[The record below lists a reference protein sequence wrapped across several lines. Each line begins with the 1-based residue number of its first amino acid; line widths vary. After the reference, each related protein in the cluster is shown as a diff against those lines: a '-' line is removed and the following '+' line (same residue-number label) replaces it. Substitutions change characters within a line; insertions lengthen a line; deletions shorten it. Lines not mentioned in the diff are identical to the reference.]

1 MCNIFQKSL
10 GEFMYSINKENN
22 TLKKIESTNF
32 SKLGFNERNHLQE
45 WIENKNA
52 DEKENEILGEELLII
67 QKEFDGFDDT
77 RERLD
82 LLALDKQGDL
92 VIIENKL
99 DDSGRNVTWQAL
111 KYASYCA
118 TLTKSQ
124 IMDIYQS
131 YLDRYGGQN
140 AEHEILKFLQASDLD
155 EVRFNQNQR
164 IIFVANHYRKEVTS
178 TVLWLMTK
186 HEMPIQ
192 CFKATPYKVGE
203 QLFLDMEQII
213 PTKETEEFMIK
224 MAEKNREEQDTL
236 KERDRLLL
244 DFWQAV
250 INRCKQAG
258 IALFANAI
266 PSRFNNIGTSIGI
279 TGLSVNFVMTRN
291 TGRIELYIA
300 KSDPMENTRIFNGLQ
315 NFKDAIEQELGCE
328 LIWEP
333 LDDKKACRIK
343 AELSDVGTF
352 DQQTWET
359 AIDFFV
365 GNIQQFYDVFK
376 KYLANIN

>member
-1 MCNIFQKSL
+1 MFR
-10 GEFMYSINKENN
+10 INQDEN
-22 TLKKIESTNF
+22 TIEKIQPTNF
-32 SKLGFNERNHLQE
+32 SELGFSERSHLQE
-45 WIENKNA
+45 WIAKNPA
-52 DEKENEILGEELLII
+52 ALGEELLII

-124 IMDIYQS
+124 IIDIYQS
-131 YLDRYGGQN
+131 YLDRHGGQN

-186 HEMPIQ
+186 HELPIQ

-244 DFWQAV
+244 DFWQTV

-266 PSRFNNIGTSIGI
+266 PSRFNNIGTGIGI

-291 TGRIELYIA
+291 TGRIELYIS
-300 KSDPMENTRIFNGLQ
+300 KSNPEENTRIFNELQ
-315 NFKDAIEQELGCE
+315 KYKAAIEQEFGHE
-328 LIWEP
+328 LIWES

-352 DQQTWET
+352 DQQTWDT

>member
-1 MCNIFQKSL
+1 MQ
-10 GEFMYSINKENN
+10 
-22 TLKKIESTNF
+22 
-32 SKLGFNERNHLQE
+32 
-45 WIENKNA
+45 
-52 DEKENEILGEELLII
+52 
-67 QKEFDGFDDT
+67 
-77 RERLD
+77 
-82 LLALDKQGDL
+82 
-92 VIIENKL
+92 
-99 DDSGRNVTWQAL
+99 
-111 KYASYCA
+111 
-118 TLTKSQ
+118 
-124 IMDIYQS
+124 
-131 YLDRYGGQN
+131 
-140 AEHEILKFLQASDLD
+140 
-155 EVRFNQNQR
+155 
-164 IIFVANHYRKEVTS
+164 TS
-178 TVLWLMTK
+178 RHRT
-186 HEMPIQ
+186 ICQ
-192 CFKATPYKVGE
+192 CHF
-203 QLFLDMEQII
+203 
-213 PTKETEEFMIK
+213 
-224 MAEKNREEQDTL
+224 
-236 KERDRLLL
+236 
-244 DFWQAV
+244 
-250 INRCKQAG
+250 
-258 IALFANAI
+258 

>member
-1 MCNIFQKSL
+1 MF
-10 GEFMYSINKENN
+10 SINQVDNSIE
-22 TLKKIESTNF
+22 KIQPTSF
-32 SKLGFNERNHLQE
+32 SELGFSERNHLQE
-45 WIENKNA
+45 WIAKNPA
-52 DEKENEILGEELLII
+52 ALGEELLII

-124 IMDIYQS
+124 IIDIYQS
-131 YLDRYGGQN
+131 YLGHHSEHN
-140 AEHEILKFLQASDLD
+140 AEHEILKFLRASDLD

-192 CFKATPYKVGE
+192 CFKATPYKFGE
-203 QLFLDMEQII
+203 QIFLDMEQII
-213 PTKETEEFMIK
+213 PIKETEEFMIK
-224 MAEKNREEQDTL
+224 MAEKNREEQNMF

-244 DFWQAV
+244 DFWQTV
-250 INRCKQAG
+250 IDRCKQAG
-258 IALFANAI
+258 IALFANAA
-266 PSRFNNIGTSIGI
+266 PSKFNNIGTGIGI

-291 TGRIELYIA
+291 TGRIELYIS
-300 KSDPMENTRIFNGLQ
+300 KNSPEENTRIFNELLKSQ
-315 NFKDAIEQELGCE
+315 DMIQQELGYE
-328 LIWEP
+328 LIWES

-352 DQQTWET
+352 DQQTWDA
-359 AIDFFV
+359 AINFFV
-365 GNIQQFYDVFK
+365 GNVQKFYDVFK
-376 KYLANIN
+376 KHLANIN